1 MPGKNL
7 LLTAARVIA
16 ALVFAL
22 GGTAG
27 SLAGAQEASDPG
39 ATEWGAAERGAIRK
53 VIESQLEAFRRDD
66 AAGAFAFASPKI
78 QEIFGDPA
86 TFMAMVQ
93 AGYQPVYRP
102 RRFAFQD
109 LKELRGQPA
118 QEVFFVGPDGKEV
131 LGIYVMDRQPDGRWR
146 IDGVFLVKPEDSGA

>member
-7 LLTAARVIA
+7 LLTAALVIA

-27 SLAGAQEASDPG
+27 SLAGAQEASDLSV
-39 ATEWGAAERGAIRK
+39 AERGAIRK

-146 IDGVFLVKPEDSGA
+146 IDGVFLIKPEDSGA

>member
-7 LLTAARVIA
+7 LLTAALVIA

-27 SLAGAQEASDPG
+27 SLAGAQEASG
-39 ATEWGAAERGAIRK
+39 LGVAERGAIRK

>member
-1 MPGKNL
+1 MPSKNFL
-7 LLTAARVIA
+7 LIA
-16 ALVFAL
+16 AFVLAL
-22 GGTAG
+22 GGTAVPPG
-27 SLAGAQEASDPG
+27 TAQEASDL
-39 ATEWGAAERGAIRK
+39 GAAERSAIRK
-53 VIESQLEAFRRDD
+53 VIESQLAAFQRDD

-109 LKELRGQPA
+109 LRELRGQPA

>member
-7 LLTAARVIA
+7 LLTAALVIA

-27 SLAGAQEASDPG
+27 SLAGAQEASDLG
-39 ATEWGAAERGAIRK
+39 VAERGAIRK